1 MRQVFRKIP
10 VYTGD
15 VSGVC
20 SALFELGGMV
30 VMHDPSGCNSTY
42 NTHDEIRWYDHDSLI
57 FISGLNDTD
66 AILGSD
72 DKLVRDITEAARIYS
87 PAFIAIANSPIPYVI
102 GMDFDAICRLIED
115 ETGIPA
121 FYISTNGMHDYTR
134 GAGLAFLELARR
146 FAGKQR
152 EGRTFEKKTGRGL
165 SENSGRTEDSLQN
178 IGRTDNSLQNCGE
191 TDNKLQNRG
200 GADAAAGGRRIRV
213 NLLGLTPLDFA
224 ASSTV
229 NTLRAKIES
238 AGFEIVS
245 SWAMEGVSVGG
256 EPDTLPAGDPD
267 RESPDR
273 ESSDRKPSDRKS
285 SDRESFDRKSSE
297 KESSSEGMHNRLLED
312 ICRSSCADV
321 NLLLSSTGLPAAEY
335 LKKEFGIPF
344 VAGIPAHGVGEKYF
358 EAVRTASVTGENQYP
373 FRDRGDI
380 LTDDKKLPVCL
391 IGEPVVMTSL
401 AASLQTL
408 TGCPTHVFSATEEG
422 NDRAGDGN
430 RFLGKNDS
438 APKGEEALNA
448 MLSQIVS
455 ENASLSGKGIAV
467 AADPCYRDILPEGCS
482 LVRLPHLAF
491 SGRIFLKEIPDLVGE
506 DVLTVFKSSLSAQN
520 TDHYI

>member
-42 NTHDEIRWYDHDSLI
+42 NTHDEIRWYAHDSLI

-72 DKLVRDITEAARIYS
+72 DKLVRDITEVARIYS

-152 EGRTFEKKTGRGL
+152 EGGTFEKKTGRGL

-178 IGRTDNSLQNCGE
+178 IGRTDN
-191 TDNKLQNRG
+191 KLQNRR

-256 EPDTLPAGDPD
+256 EPDTLPAGDSDRESPD

-273 ESSDRKPSDRKS
+273 ESSDRKSSDRKS

-344 VAGIPAHGVGEKYF
+344 VAGIPAHGVGERYF

-380 LTDDKKLPVCL
+380 PTDDKKLPVCL

-430 RFLGKNDS
+430 QFLGKNDS

>member
-152 EGRTFEKKTGRGL
+152 EGGAFEKKTGRGL
-165 SENSGRTEDSLQN
+165 SENREGTDDSLK
-178 IGRTDNSLQNCGE
+178 NSGGAVVGLQNSGGE
-191 TDNKLQNRG
+191 
-200 GADAAAGGRRIRV
+200 DAAAGDRRIRV

-245 SWAMEGVSVGG
+245 SWAMEGAAAG
-256 EPDTLPAGDPD
+256 EERDTLPAEDPD
-267 RESPDR
+267 RDSFDREFSDR
-273 ESSDRKPSDRKS
+273 ESSDM
-285 SDRESFDRKSSE
+285 
-297 KESSSEGMHNRLLED
+297 ESSSEGMHNRLLED

-335 LKKEFGIPF
+335 MKKEFGIPF
-344 VAGIPAHGVGEKYF
+344 VAGIPAHGVGERYF
-358 EAVRTASVTGENQYP
+358 EAVRAAAATGENQYP
-373 FRDRGDI
+373 FRDRRDI
-380 LTDDKKLPVCL
+380 RSDDQKPPVCL

-408 TGCPTHVFSATEEG
+408 TECPTHVFSATEEG
-422 NDRAGDGN
+422 NDKAGEGN
-430 RFLGKNDS
+430 QFLGKNDS

-491 SGRIFLKEIPDLVGE
+491 SGRIFLREIPDLVGE
-506 DVLTVFKSSLSAQN
+506 DVFTDFKSSLSAQN
-520 TDHYI
+520 SDYSI